1 VPVVIISTSVSYKV
15 LQAMSDLF
23 SVRLLQRYGTVMFLL
38 PLVLGMLLYFL
49 PLHELMSSEAKAPAR
64 DEKRLQMKKL
74 FLFSM
79 LMMAVVGSFHT
90 WI

>member
-1 VPVVIISTSVSYKV
+1 VPVVIISTAVSYKV
-15 LQAMSDLF
+15 LQAMSD
-23 SVRLLQRYGTVMFLL
+23 VMFLL

-49 PLHELMSSEAKAPAR
+49 PLHELMSSEAKVPAR
-64 DEKRLQMKKL
+64 DEKRLQMKL

>member
-1 VPVVIISTSVSYKV
+1 
-15 LQAMSDLF
+15 MSDLF
-23 SVRLLQRYGTVMFLL
+23 SVRILQRYGTVIVF
-38 PLVLGMLLYFL
+38 GMLLYFL

>member
-15 LQAMSDLF
+15 LQTMSDQF
-23 SVRLLQRYGTVMFLL
+23 SVRILQRYGTVIVF
-38 PLVLGMLLYFL
+38 GMLLYFL

>member
-1 VPVVIISTSVSYKV
+1 
-15 LQAMSDLF
+15 
-23 SVRLLQRYGTVMFLL
+23 
-38 PLVLGMLLYFL
+38 
-49 PLHELMSSEAKAPAR
+49 LHELMSSEAKAPAR

-79 LMMAVVGSFHT
+79 LMMAAVGSFHT